1 MKAEHLNMPKR
12 RDMESALDVSRQ
24 FLLKLADNPKMFDSL
39 PKRSVLLKIKRKE
52 IPFEEI
58 ISIDDDLVLV
68 ELKEK
73 QRRDVTRL
81 KKIVTRLS
89 SMIRNLEKRNLFSV
103 KGRL

>member
-1 MKAEHLNMPKR
+1 MKTEHPNMPKR

-39 PKRSVLLKIKRKE
+39 PKKSVLLKVKKE
-52 IPFEEI
+52 KIPFEEI
-58 ISIDDDLVLV
+58 ISIGDDLVLV

-81 KKIVTRLS
+81 KRIVTRLS